1 MRINIRETLTKYKRV
16 LMIARKPDSKELK
29 ETTRICGLGFF
40 IVGIIGFIFYLVSV
54 IIPLLTGGGA

>member
-40 IVGIIGFIFYLVSV
+40 IVGIIGFMFYLISV
-54 IIPLLTGGGA
+54 LGGA